1 MESENILITG
11 LKRTEKTWDNGDKL
25 LAVFD
30 CDLGGI
36 LIQDCS
42 LVRAQRGFLL
52 AQPPKC
58 ESQNGNRRVVK
69 ITDHDLRVRMAD
81 AAYTVYAD
89 FGGVD

>member
-1 MESENILITG
+1 MENEKIQITG

-42 LVRAQRGFLL
+42 LVRALRGFLL

-58 ESQNGNRRVVK
+58 DSRYEKHRVVT
-69 ITDHDLRVRMAD
+69 ITDPDLRVRMAD
-81 AAYTVYAD
+81 AAYAVYQD
-89 FGGVD
+89 FGGAD